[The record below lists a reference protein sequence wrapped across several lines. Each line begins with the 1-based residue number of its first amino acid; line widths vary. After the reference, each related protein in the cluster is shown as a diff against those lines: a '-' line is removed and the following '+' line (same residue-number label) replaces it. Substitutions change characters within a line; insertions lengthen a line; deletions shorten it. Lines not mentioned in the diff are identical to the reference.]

1 MTVTMTMEEYLALK
15 QKADTLTENRQL
27 LYAMIRNGIGMKGAI
42 DLMEIMDDL
51 FDDLV
56 NPYHV

>member
-27 LYAMIRNGIGMKGAI
+27 FYDAIINCIRAKGAM
-42 DLMEIMDDL
+42 DLKEIMDSL
-51 FDDLV
+51 YDDLSA
-56 NPYHV
+56 NY

>member
-27 LYAMIRNGIGMKGAI
+27 LYTMIKNGIGIKGAI
-42 DLMEIMDDL
+42 DLMEIMDNL

-56 NPYHV
+56 DPYHA